1 MDSSGRQDVDY
12 DQLASVYHQRYK
24 VNRLEGVAALL
35 RGLVLELN
43 AHRVLEVGCG
53 TGRWL
58 AELTPLAAHV
68 IGLDSSAGMLRQAQ
82 ALDASGSTRT
92 NAARASLVCVRGQ
105 AGELPF
111 STACLDLVFCV
122 NALHHFPEPARFV
135 AEARRLLR
143 PGGALAVIALDP
155 HNWRDN
161 WYVYDY
167 FPGTRE
173 TDLARFPS
181 AGRLLDWMAGAGFE
195 RATWQLAERIDQ
207 TLVGR
212 EVWQD
217 HFLKKEGTSQLALLS
232 DEAYRAGLARLEA
245 ALEAAAARGETLKF
259 SAGLRLGAVV
269 GYAPAYLA
277 SMRAMR

>member
-1 MDSSGRQDVDY
+1 MTPTVDY
-12 DQLASVYHQRYK
+12 DQLAATYHQRY
-24 VNRLEGVAALL
+24 VLNPLSGVAALL
-35 RGLVLELN
+35 RGLVHDLGATL
-43 AHRVLEVGCG
+43 VLEVGCG

-58 AELTPLAAHV
+58 SELAPLVGHIV
-68 IGLDSSAGMLRQAQ
+68 GLDYSAGMLRQSQ
-82 ALDASGSTRT
+82 ALRAPGSP
-92 NAARASLVCVRGQ
+92 VRGT
-105 AGELPF
+105 AGELPLASGRF
-111 STACLDLVFCV
+111 DLVFCV
-122 NALHHFPEPARFV
+122 NALHHFPDPAQFV

-143 PGGALAVIALDP
+143 PGGALAVVALDP
-155 HNWRDN
+155 HAGPGD

-181 AGRLLDWMAGAGFE
+181 AGRLLDWLTATGFE
-195 RATWQLAERIDQ
+195 RAAWQIAERIDT

-212 EVWQD
+212 DVLSD
-217 HFLKKEGTSQLALLS
+217 HFLRKSGTSQLALLS
-232 DEAYRAGLARLEA
+232 DEAYQAGLARLEA
-245 ALEAAAARGETLKF
+245 ALAAAEARGQTLTF